1 MLLHPL
7 KHQLAI
13 VIHAGYPSIA
23 TAVPLLF
30 DRQNTFETRLECLDL
45 PPDVVLVVHAL
56 VDEAEAPEEARVN
69 HEGRDLR
76 VQP

>member
-13 VIHAGYPSIA
+13 VIHARYPSIS
-23 TAVPLLF
+23 TTFTLPF

>member
-1 MLLHPL
+1 MLGIP
-7 KHQLAI
+7 AS
-13 VIHAGYPSIA
+13 PSPS
-23 TAVPLLF
+23 PLLF

-45 PPDVVLVVHAL
+45 PPDVLLVVHAL